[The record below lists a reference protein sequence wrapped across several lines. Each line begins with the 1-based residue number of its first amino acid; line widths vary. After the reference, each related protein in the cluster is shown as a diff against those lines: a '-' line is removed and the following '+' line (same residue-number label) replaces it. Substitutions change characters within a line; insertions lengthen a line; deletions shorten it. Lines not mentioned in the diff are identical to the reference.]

1 MKLYDLTSEKYVH
14 ISFLYPSIVEISRP
28 LCIIAYAFAITEYQI
43 NLWALLHVHIR
54 AFIIMNAN
62 GWNRTHTA

>member
-1 MKLYDLTSEKYVH
+1 MIEKYVH
-14 ISFLYPSIVEISRP
+14 ISFLYTQVDVSRP

-43 NLWALLHVHIR
+43 NLWALLRVHIR

-62 GWNRTHTA
+62 GWYRTQSIIMTL